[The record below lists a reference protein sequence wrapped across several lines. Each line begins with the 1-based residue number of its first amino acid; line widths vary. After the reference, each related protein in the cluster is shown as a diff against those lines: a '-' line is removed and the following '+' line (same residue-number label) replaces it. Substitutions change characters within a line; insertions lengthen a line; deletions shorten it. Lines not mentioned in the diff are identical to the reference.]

1 MAGRSLFSG
10 DGVQSSRSMRP
21 TNRSRRLPEAAA
33 GRRPEMRHAAAGE
46 FALLFCA
53 IAQKIQ
59 ADQSESKWRP
69 EQESNLRPPA

>member
-33 GRRPEMRHAAAGE
+33 RRRPEMAQI
-46 FALLFCA
+46 ALVETPLLGLLCY
-53 IAQKIQ
+53 
-59 ADQSESKWRP
+59 
-69 EQESNLRPPA
+69 PPKVPSALDPA